1 MAKKGLTEARLQL
14 IEDEIINASIPYD
27 YDTKE
32 YPVEVIIDKY
42 KKDQIF
48 VPTYQRNYVWDNK
61 KSYKLSKSLAST

>member
-1 MAKKGLTEARLQL
+1 MIMAKKGLTEARLQL

-48 VPTYQRNYVWDNK
+48 VPT
-61 KSYKLSKSLAST
+61 SLVSGEKISDIV

>member
-1 MAKKGLTEARLQL
+1 MIMAKKGLTEARLQL

-48 VPTYQRNYVWDNK
+48 IRGIMCGKPSISQG
-61 KSYKLSKSLAST
+61 L